1 MEVEVV
7 EVVGELGQ
15 ELVDGVRANGGRDPL
30 ASVNA
35 WEERME
41 MSCFSLQKLNNAEN
55 SVMSFSGLLQ
65 DILRHIKG
73 EMV

>member
-35 WEERME
+35 WVKNRRE
-41 MSCFSLQKLNNAEN
+41 CVQLNIIEQ
-55 SVMSFSGLLQ
+55 SHL
-65 DILRHIKG
+65 
-73 EMV
+73 